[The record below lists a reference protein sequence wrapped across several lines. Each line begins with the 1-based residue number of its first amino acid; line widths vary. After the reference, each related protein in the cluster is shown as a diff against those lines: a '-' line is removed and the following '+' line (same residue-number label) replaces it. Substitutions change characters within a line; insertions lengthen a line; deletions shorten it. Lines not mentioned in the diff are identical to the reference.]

1 MAAIL
6 LKTSNLKIKIGA
18 FFAVL
23 VDYFLLHR
31 RKQVFLN
38 PTFLERTISFY
49 TATFFLLKSTSPV
62 GETGASWTG
71 SKSLVLLI

>member
-23 VDYFLLHR
+23 VDYFLLQR

-62 GETGASWTG
+62 GETRASWTG